1 MRCRFWIMAASAA
14 VLAGCRTVDDV
25 IVDYRG
31 DVSSGRYAKAA
42 EELRKLAEK
51 NNEDALR
58 WHLMAATA
66 DYLSG
71 DTVSAV
77 EGFDKA
83 EDMMLANDRSS
94 VFARGAAAAQAMMV
108 NDRYFPYDGGGQDR
122 IFACMYKAIGYASA
136 GDKAGAR
143 TEFNRAA
150 EHQEN
155 WLYERRRDLAA
166 AADRL
171 DKASTEYARERS
183 RGADNSGLSKLAVQ
197 NAVRDGSFRESVRE
211 AFGIDIF
218 KSSTLNDLK
227 PIDYQNPYCAHLCG
241 VFRWLAGD
249 GGREYLKNA
258 MELRPGNAY
267 VRRDFSSCSQGWKP
281 HGQVWVYVEDGL
293 CPTREP
299 WRIDLPL
306 ALIPYAGKYVK
317 YAGIALPRLIENPS
331 AASSWTVDGRGMQV
345 LADVDSL
352 LKIEYDVYMRGAVK
366 REVTRTI
373 VDVGIQAALGITAEH
388 VNDSNTQL
396 ALMASQWLVAGYS
409 AARRGADTRCWPSL
423 PKTVYVARVPRPADG
438 VVRISG
444 DGVNVAEVTVPEG
457 NAIVFVRKP
466 SAAAIPAVRTLSF

>member
-1 MRCRFWIMAASAA
+1 MIMAVSAA

-42 EELRKLAEK
+42 EEPRKLAEK
-51 NNEDALR
+51 NNEDALL

-171 DKASTEYARERS
+171 DKVSTEYARERS
-183 RGADNSGLSKLAVQ
+183 RG
-197 NAVRDGSFRESVRE
+197 
-211 AFGIDIF
+211 
-218 KSSTLNDLK
+218 
-227 PIDYQNPYCAHLCG
+227 
-241 VFRWLAGD
+241 
-249 GGREYLKNA
+249 
-258 MELRPGNAY
+258 
-267 VRRDFSSCSQGWKP
+267 
-281 HGQVWVYVEDGL
+281 
-293 CPTREP
+293 
-299 WRIDLPL
+299 
-306 ALIPYAGKYVK
+306 
-317 YAGIALPRLIENPS
+317 S
-331 AASSWTVDGRGMQV
+331 A
-345 LADVDSL
+345 
-352 LKIEYDVYMRGAVK
+352 
-366 REVTRTI
+366 
-373 VDVGIQAALGITAEH
+373 
-388 VNDSNTQL
+388 
-396 ALMASQWLVAGYS
+396 
-409 AARRGADTRCWPSL
+409 P
-423 PKTVYVARVPRPADG
+423 
-438 VVRISG
+438 
-444 DGVNVAEVTVPEG
+444 
-457 NAIVFVRKP
+457 
-466 SAAAIPAVRTLSF
+466 